1 MRAFLAVTSAAIL
14 LSGCAAT
21 PERDRNIALGI
32 GIGAGAGA
40 LIGSA
45 TAGPTG
51 IWPGAAIGGAAGGL
65 IGALIRNKACYFRN
79 ARGELWQVSCDGPRV
94 KSQGCFLGPDEATQ
108 GNCPRS

>member
-1 MRAFLAVTSAAIL
+1 MRVFLAIISAAIL

-51 IWPGAAIGGAAGGL
+51 VWPGAAIGGAAGGL
-65 IGALIRNKACYFRN
+65 IGSLIRNEACYLRN
-79 ARGELWQVSCDGPRV
+79 NRGELWQVPCDGPRV
-94 KSQGCFLGPDEATQ
+94 KAHGCFIGPDGATQ
-108 GNCPRS
+108 GNCPHS